1 VDPALSSPKSA
12 DTLSSRG
19 SAPILACALAVEE
32 KAGRDG
38 GAWAARVGL
47 GARLPL
53 PEGPLV
59 SFGLAGGLA
68 SGLAPG
74 TLLTARRI
82 VDADGTVLW
91 KEEPLQIPGALT
103 AVVCDAGVVV
113 DDGLERRELARRSGA
128 VAVDMESATLAATGR
143 LAGVVRAVSDTPEQP
158 VGALAHAALPHGGT
172 NWGAVLRAFLAEPRT
187 SLRAALSARSAL
199 ASLRHAATAL
209 APGAAR

>member
-1 VDPALSSPKSA
+1 VDTPVSA
-12 DTLSSRG
+12 AKGAGPRSAKQ

-59 SFGLAGGLA
+59 SFGFAGGLVP
-68 SGLAPG
+68 GLAPG
-74 TLLTARRI
+74 TLLTAQRV

-91 KEEPLQIPGALT
+91 EEEHLQIPGALT

-113 DDGLERRELARRSGA
+113 DDPLERRELARRSGA

-143 LAGVVRAVSDTPEQP
+143 LAGVVRAISDTPEHP
-158 VGALAHAALPHGGT
+158 VGALAHAALPHGGIDR
-172 NWGAVLRAFLAEPRT
+172 GAVLRAFVAEPRA
-187 SLRAALSARSAL
+187 SLRTALSARRAL

-209 APGAAR
+209 APGAAP